1 MALLPPRRWASTAAT
16 FEAMEGP
23 PSTTSAGFSGSNP
36 IWAQPLG
43 LAKDWAFQIVK
54 QVGNYGE
61 IFDRTF
67 GQASPFKLDRGLN
80 NLWTKG
86 GLMYAAPFR

>member
-1 MALLPPRRWASTAAT
+1 MGLNSGNVSG
-16 FEAMEGP
+16 MEG
-23 PSTTSAGFSGSNP
+23 SSFNDIRKFLGFESNLG
-36 IWAQPLG
+36 QPLG